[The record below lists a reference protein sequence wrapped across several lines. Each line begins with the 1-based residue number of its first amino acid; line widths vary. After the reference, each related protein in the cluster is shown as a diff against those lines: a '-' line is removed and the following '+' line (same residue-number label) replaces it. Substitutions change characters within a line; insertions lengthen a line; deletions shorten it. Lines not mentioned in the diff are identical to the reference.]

1 MKDQVPIAQIVLE
14 LGRHNLLPAIVFRT
28 ARSQCDVDAER
39 AYANKRLHLPA
50 TAQRE
55 IHRKVQEIVQLYE
68 IDLELITSHPQYQS
82 LITTGIG
89 AHHAGQLLVW
99 RLLLEELMAAGMLRV
114 LVATGTVAAG
124 VDFPARSVV
133 ITAHS
138 RRGAEGYR
146 NLSASEF
153 QQMSG
158 RAGRRGRD
166 TVGFCIAAPSRFC
179 DAGAVLEISKRP
191 PEPLQSAYFPSPST
205 VLNLLRYRNVDGLR
219 YTVEKSLAAFLDR
232 KQAKA
237 VRASAEEMKNALAPK
252 LRQLLERQLR
262 EQNLLSQP
270 FSQADD
276 INDDAEDEEG
286 FASGAPLNR
295 EDKRLLKRIRRMI
308 REGNFLEQRQPL
320 MLENA
325 LRGLQSLGYLQSHN
339 AGTSTENI
347 ATGLSEKGNW
357 SANLYTNIVLE
368 LSEII
373 EAGIFSEP
381 SVEHLV
387 AVVASICADPH
398 RAYLRTKT
406 NPLGKELTEKIRK
419 ILEHIN
425 SFGMPGRSEPTSIVP
440 AAAHTALVWLE
451 CDDWHQ
457 FRSLLIL
464 DGAAEGDAARLIT
477 QAAENLNQ
485 ISRLADTHRQ
495 LAFRAEEAK
504 RRLLR
509 PPLTETLN
517 LDGI

>member
-1 MKDQVPIAQIVLE
+1 MRDQVPIAQIILE

-39 AYANKRLHLPA
+39 SFVNKRLHLPPA
-50 TAQRE
+50 QQRE
-55 IHRKVQEIVQLYE
+55 IHLKVQDIVRAYE
-68 IDLELITSHPQYQS
+68 IDLELITTHPQYQS

-99 RLLLEELMAAGMLRV
+99 RLLLEELMASGVLRV

-124 VDFPARSVV
+124 VDFPARTVV

-146 NLSASEF
+146 NLSAAEF

-166 TVGFCIAAPSRFC
+166 TVGFCVVAPSRFC
-179 DAGAVLEISKRP
+179 DAASVLEISKRP
-191 PEPLQSAYFPSPST
+191 PEPLQSAYFPSAST

-219 YTVEKSLAAFLDR
+219 YTVDKSLAAFLDR
-232 KQAKA
+232 KQAVA
-237 VRASAEEMKNALAPK
+237 VRESSEELTAGLSPR
-252 LRQLLERQLR
+252 LRQMLDRQLR
-262 EQNLLSQP
+262 EQGLGS
-270 FSQADD
+270 ADE
-276 INDDAEDEEG
+276 AEDSAGGEDSFAGMSLSREE
-286 FASGAPLNR
+286 
-295 EDKRLLKRIRRMI
+295 KRLLKRIRRMK
-308 REGNFLEQRQPL
+308 REAIA
-320 MLENA
+320 LENRQTA
-325 LRGLQSLGYLQSHN
+325 LLDNTLRGLETLGYLHGDS
-339 AGTSTENI
+339 
-347 ATGLSEKGNW
+347 LSEKGSW
-357 SANLYTNIVLE
+357 AANLYTNIVLE
-368 LSEII
+368 LGEII
-373 EAGIFSEP
+373 ESGTFAEP
-381 SVEHLV
+381 SVEQLV
-387 AVVASICADPH
+387 AVIASICADPH
-398 RAYLRTKT
+398 RAYLRTKE
-406 NPLGKELTEKIRK
+406 NPLGKEGVEKIRK
-419 ILEHIN
+419 ILERIN
-425 SFGMPGRSEPTSIVP
+425 ALDMPGRSEPTSIVP

-485 ISRLADTHRQ
+485 ISRLVDTHRQ

-517 LDGI
+517 LDGM